1 MTMENLE
8 IENEIEETDYSIS
21 TLKYR
26 KKLIRKLSVV
36 FICLALIALTRLS
49 DKYFPFDVVMASPI
63 FLVMLI
69 FVIIFSLGN
78 IIYLWKTKDRID
90 ELIISNTHKKILNV
104 FDLISVIPMFV
115 AIISISNAF
124 FISPATVV
132 GASMEPNY
140 YEGQDVLMWHM
151 TSDYER
157 FDVIVLRT
165 NNDEYYIKRLIGL
178 PGETV
183 VISNNEITINGV
195 IIEQE
200 FLEDEFGS
208 MLINTYCPNDPTESC
223 QFDVPINS
231 YFVLGD
237 NREHSLDSRSNMLGF
252 VDEERV
258 YGTVVLKFNNFL
270 RNNQD

>member
-8 IENEIEETDYSIS
+8 TENVIEEIDYSIS

-26 KKLIRKLSVV
+26 KKLIRKISIV
-36 FICLALIALTRLS
+36 FICLALLSLTRLS
-49 DKYFPFDVVMASPI
+49 GKYLPFDVAMASPI
-63 FLVMLI
+63 F
-69 FVIIFSLGN
+69 VILLFIVTIFSLGN
-78 IIYLWKTKDRID
+78 ILYLWKTKDRID
-90 ELIISNTHKKILNV
+90 ELRINNEHKKILNV
-104 FDLISVIPMFV
+104 FDLLSVIPIFV
-115 AIISISNAF
+115 VFISISNAF
-124 FISPATVV
+124 IISPATVI

-140 YEGQDVLMWHM
+140 SEGQDVLMWHM
-151 TSDYER
+151 TSNYER

-165 NNDEYYIKRLIGL
+165 DNDEYYIKRLIGL

-183 VISNNEITINGV
+183 VITNNEITVNGL

-200 FLEDEFGS
+200 FLENEFGS
-208 MLINTYCPNDPTESC
+208 ILVNTYCTNYSAEIC

-237 NREHSLDSRSNMLGF
+237 NREHSLDSRSSILGF
-252 VDEERV
+252 VDEERI
-258 YGTVVLKFNNFL
+258 YGTVVLKFDNFL

>member
-8 IENEIEETDYSIS
+8 TENEIEEIDYSIS

-26 KKLIRKLSVV
+26 KKLIRKISIV
-36 FICLALIALTRLS
+36 FICLALLSLTRLS
-49 DKYFPFDVVMASPI
+49 GKYLPFDVAMTSPI
-63 FLVMLI
+63 FLILLLI
-69 FVIIFSLGN
+69 VTVFSLGN
-78 IIYLWKTKDRID
+78 MLYLWKTKDRID
-90 ELIISNTHKKILNV
+90 ELRINNEHKKILNV
-104 FDLISVIPMFV
+104 FDLLSVIPIFV
-115 AIISISNAF
+115 VFISISNAF
-124 FISPATVV
+124 IISPATVI

-140 YEGQDVLMWHM
+140 SEGQDVLMWHM
-151 TSDYER
+151 TSNYER

-165 NNDEYYIKRLIGL
+165 DNDEYYIKRLIGL

-183 VISNNEITINGV
+183 VITNNEITVNGL

-200 FLEDEFGS
+200 FLENEFGS
-208 MLINTYCPNDPTESC
+208 ILVNTYCTNYSAEIC

-237 NREHSLDSRSNMLGF
+237 NREHSLDSRSSILGF
-252 VDEERV
+252 VDEERI
-258 YGTVVLKFNNFL
+258 YGTVVLKFDNFL